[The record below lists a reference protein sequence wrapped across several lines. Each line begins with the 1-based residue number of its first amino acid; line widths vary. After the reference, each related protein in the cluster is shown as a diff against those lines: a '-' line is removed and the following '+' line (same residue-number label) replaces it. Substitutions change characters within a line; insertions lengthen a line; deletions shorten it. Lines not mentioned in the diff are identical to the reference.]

1 MAEES
6 GWLVGSRQIL
16 VNFYFTELNIE
27 IYKNLPKAHP
37 QNHRHG
43 AMTSSQQLNF
53 LKGKFLLFSILYF
66 KIVELETSQ
75 EETKQNEPEQPSPVE
90 FRHSRSH

>member
-37 QNHRHG
+37 QNLRHG

-53 LKGKFLLFSILYF
+53 PKGKFLLFSILY
-66 KIVELETSQ
+66 KIILREKKWLQ
-75 EETKQNEPEQPSPVE
+75 IQ
-90 FRHSRSH
+90 